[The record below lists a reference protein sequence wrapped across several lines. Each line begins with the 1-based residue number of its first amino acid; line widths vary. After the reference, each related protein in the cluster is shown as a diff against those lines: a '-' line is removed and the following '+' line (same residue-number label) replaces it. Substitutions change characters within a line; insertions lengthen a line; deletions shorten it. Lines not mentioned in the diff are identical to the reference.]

1 MSDRLYYNFS
11 NFDAHHGGG
20 YAKAQPIPSFGKGV
34 GSERSMGYSE
44 TGIYPYVPE
53 DEVEDDAEEGD
64 FNFFSPSE
72 IDKFVAKVNLTRPRF
87 DTSRR
92 ADRASFVQNQRLDLA
107 PLGEM
112 ATMPKAMSGMVPFSS
127 KTLYGPDGFDGPPL
141 GTGNAGQAF
150 RTTGPF
156 KRTGTQ
162 YGTSRAPL
170 KTDYEDDDFILRLR
184 DILELDPDERT
195 ILRQNIKIKRV
206 MDGLD

>member
-1 MSDRLYYNFS
+1 
-11 NFDAHHGGG
+11 
-20 YAKAQPIPSFGKGV
+20 QPVPSFGKGS

-53 DEVEDDAEEGD
+53 EETEDDVESESGD
-64 FNFFSPSE
+64 FKFFSPSE

-87 DTSRR
+87 DVSRR
-92 ADRASFVQNQRLDLA
+92 SDRASFVQNQRLDLA
-107 PLGEM
+107 PLGEI
-112 ATMPKAMSGMVPFSS
+112 ATMPKVMPGMVPFSS

-141 GTGNAGQAF
+141 GTGNANQAF

-170 KTDYEDDDFILRLR
+170 KTDYDDDEFILKLQ
-184 DILELDPDERT
+184 DILGLSSDDRS
-195 ILRQNIKIKRV
+195 IIRQNIKIKKAIE
-206 MDGLD
+206 GLD